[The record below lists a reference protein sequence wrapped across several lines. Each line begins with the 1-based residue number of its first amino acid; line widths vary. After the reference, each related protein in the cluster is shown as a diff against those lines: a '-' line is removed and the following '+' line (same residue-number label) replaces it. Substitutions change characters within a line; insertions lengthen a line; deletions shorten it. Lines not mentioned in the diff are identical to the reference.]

1 MHLRIIAAVDFNGAI
16 GANGG
21 IPWRA
26 PADMARFK
34 RLTMGNY
41 LLLGRKTYESLP
53 KALEGRELIVLTRSG
68 KTKLVH
74 GGEIVF
80 DLGQVVAGYAHRASE
95 IYVGGGADVYKL
107 TLPMASTLEIT
118 VVHTEAAGADTFFPP
133 VDLSVWRLSA
143 RTDRAADEKNP
154 TLSFLSFERMRAD
167 TGPITEKSGPPGC
180 WKTAL
185 DTLQRESS

>member
-16 GANGG
+16 GAKGG

-34 RLTMGNY
+34 RLTMGHY

-68 KTKLVH
+68 KTQLVH

-80 DLGQVVAGYAHRASE
+80 DLGQVVAGYARRASE
-95 IYVGGGADVYKL
+95 IYVGGGADVYRL
-107 TLPMASTLEIT
+107 TLPMASSLELT
-118 VVHTEAAGADTFFPP
+118 VVHTEAADADTFFPP
-133 VDLSVWRLSA
+133 VDLSVWRLQA
-143 RTDRAADEKNP
+143 REDRAADEKNP
-154 TLSFLSFERMRAD
+154 PLTYLSLVRRQPDVTSN
-167 TGPITEKSGPPGC
+167 PEKSGPPGC

-185 DTLQRESS
+185 ETLRDPES